1 MLMCVLNDFRFLVM
15 CMSRIK
21 ALKYIVCVV
30 AVILLSSFEGKAQ
43 RLAVSTDLV
52 HWAVL
57 SPNIGFEI
65 ALSQHHA
72 FAFSASTC
80 PVKVS
85 DRLSVTHLS
94 VLPEYRYWFRMPF
107 YGHYTGANLIY
118 SSYDIGGSRYVR
130 TGNLIAACAN
140 YGYSFILGRRWNVI
154 PHAGLGIGV
163 DVSDKT
169 SFVPL
174 VAKIG
179 VNIQIVVK

>member
-1 MLMCVLNDFRFLVM
+1 MTLGFQVM
-15 CMSRIK
+15 GIGRTK
-21 ALKYIVCVV
+21 TVRYIVCVV
-30 AVILLSSFEGKAQ
+30 VAILLSSFCGKAQ
-43 RLAVSTDLV
+43 RVAVSTDV
-52 HWAVL
+52 VQWATV
-57 SPNIGFEI
+57 SPNLGFEV

-140 YGYSFILGRRWNVI
+140 YGYSFIIGRRWNII

-169 SFVPL
+169 SFIPL
-174 VAKIG
+174 VARIG
-179 VNIQIVVK
+179 VNIQMVVK

>member
-1 MLMCVLNDFRFLVM
+1 MGIGRTKTVR
-15 CMSRIK
+15 
-21 ALKYIVCVV
+21 YIVCVV
-30 AVILLSSFEGKAQ
+30 VAILMSSFCGKAQ
-43 RLAVSTDLV
+43 RVAISTDVVQWALV
-52 HWAVL
+52 
-57 SPNIGFEI
+57 SPNLGFEV

-94 VLPEYRYWFRMPF
+94 VLPEYKYWFRMPF
-107 YGHYTGANLIY
+107 YGHYAGANLIY

-140 YGYSFILGRRWNVI
+140 YGYSFIIGRRWNII

-169 SFVPL
+169 SFIPL

-179 VNIQIVVK
+179 VNIQMVVK

>member
-1 MLMCVLNDFRFLVM
+1 MTLGFQVM
-15 CMSRIK
+15 GIGRK
-21 ALKYIVCVV
+21 KTVRYIVCVV
-30 AVILLSSFEGKAQ
+30 MAILLSSFCGKAQ
-43 RLAVSTDLV
+43 RVAVSTDV
-52 HWAVL
+52 VQWATV
-57 SPNIGFEI
+57 SPNLGFEV

-140 YGYSFILGRRWNVI
+140 YGYSFIIGRRWNII

-169 SFVPL
+169 SFIPL

-179 VNIQIVVK
+179 VNIQMVVK